1 MLYQIAFS
9 IFLPSLTCERI
20 VPIVQ
25 NVNLYGDIA
34 MHAPQNVI
42 AVIFDFDDTLTDE
55 STSKLLEAHG
65 IDTNDFWRTKVDN
78 LIKLGWDPSLAYLKL
93 MLDNVGEG
101 KPLGKLSNSALSKFG
116 AGLEFYQGIPTLFD
130 DLRALV
136 SDHTISR
143 PSVEFY
149 IVSSGLEEVIRGS
162 SIASHFEGIWG
173 CRFHEQDGYIDS
185 IMNAVSFT
193 EKTRFLYAINKGLR
207 DLRVK
212 PYGVN
217 EFVEEEKRRIPFRN
231 MIYIGDGFTDVPCFS
246 LLSKF
251 NGTAFGVF
259 DPRKK
264 ESPKKA
270 WEKLVAPKRV
280 STMNSPRYGGDDDLG
295 ALLRAAVKNICV
307 RMDVGSQTA
316 LS

>member
-1 MLYQIAFS
+1 
-9 IFLPSLTCERI
+9 
-20 VPIVQ
+20 
-25 NVNLYGDIA
+25 

-55 STSKLLEAHG
+55 STSKLLESHG
-65 IDTNDFWRTKVDN
+65 INTDDFWRNQVDG
-78 LIKLGWDPSLAYLKL
+78 LIKCGWDPSLAYLKL
-93 MLDNVGEG
+93 ILDNVGEG
-101 KPLGKLSNSALSKFG
+101 KPLGKLGNSTLSKFG
-116 AGLEFYQGIPTLFD
+116 AGLEFYQGIPAVFD
-130 DLRALV
+130 DLRSLV
-136 SDHTISR
+136 AKHYVSH
-143 PSVEFY
+143 PSIEFY

-162 SIASHFEGIWG
+162 SVARYFDGIWG
-173 CRFHEQDGYIDS
+173 CRFHEQDGCINS

-193 EKTRFLYAINKGLR
+193 EKTKFLYAINKGLR
-207 DLRVK
+207 DLREK
-212 PYGVN
+212 PYSVN
-217 EFVEEEKRRIPFRN
+217 EFVDEGNRRIPFHN

-246 LLSKF
+246 LLNRF

-280 STMNSPRYGGDDDLG
+280 RTMNSPRYSGDDDLG
-295 ALLRAAVKNICV
+295 ALLRAAVTNICV

-316 LS
+316 FS

>member
-1 MLYQIAFS
+1 
-9 IFLPSLTCERI
+9 
-20 VPIVQ
+20 
-25 NVNLYGDIA
+25 

-55 STSKLLEAHG
+55 STSKLLESHG
-65 IDTNDFWRTKVDN
+65 IDTNDFWRNQVDS
-78 LIKLGWDPSLAYLKL
+78 LIKQGWDPSLAYLNL
-93 MLDNVGEG
+93 ILDNVGEG
-101 KPLGKLSNSALSKFG
+101 KPLGKLSNKALSEFG
-116 AGLEFYQGIPTLFD
+116 ASLDFYQGIPALFD
-130 DLRALV
+130 DLRTLV
-136 SDHTISR
+136 SQHTISH
-143 PSVEFY
+143 PSIEFY
-149 IVSSGLEEVIRGS
+149 IVSSGLEKVIRGS

-173 CRFHEQDGYIDS
+173 CCFHEQNGHICS
-185 IMNAVSFT
+185 LMNAVSFT
-193 EKTRFLYAINKGLR
+193 EKTKFLYAINKGLR
-207 DLRVK
+207 DLRTK
-212 PYGVN
+212 PYSVN
-217 EFVEEEKRRIPFRN
+217 EFVEEGKRRIPFQN

-246 LLSKF
+246 LLTRF

-280 STMNSPRYGGDDDLG
+280 STMNSPKYGEDDDLG
-295 ALLRAAVKNICV
+295 ALLRAAVTNICV